1 MISVATH
8 VIPAQMVQWK
18 KWVAD
23 GQIESA
29 RADIKKY
36 SKLIDGLFMEANP
49 IPVKKALQLMNIIE
63 SGELRLPLVELE
75 KENTEKLKQE
85 MKSVGVL

>member
-1 MISVATH
+1 
-8 VIPAQMVQWK
+8 
-18 KWVAD
+18 
-23 GQIESA
+23 
-29 RADIKKY
+29 
-36 SKLIDGLFMEANP
+36 LIDGLFMEANP